1 MTIVEKILIAG
12 YKLEQKGKSP
22 FIAEDLIVA
31 TWENDK
37 GSFGLQGYSEKF
49 PDSNRI
55 LTNVMGTKGLRGKGW
70 IEKTGEKLYRLT
82 PLGIK
87 TAKALL
93 GLDDIGASR
102 AGNVPREQL
111 QVIKRLMESPIFASN
126 QSAAD
131 TDVIFRDACRFWG
144 ISSYSTAATL
154 KNRFVEIKDTLD
166 TLRKII
172 EANKGHEVVLPSMKI
187 RIDSSVIQRLQDLH
201 VSLQEKFFNELEN
214 IRQRDDE
221 RKI

>member
-22 FIAEDLIVA
+22 FTAEDLVVA
-31 TWENDK
+31 TWESDK

-55 LTNVMGTKGLRGKGW
+55 LTNIMGTKGLRGKGW
-70 IEKTGEKLYRLT
+70 IDKTGEKLYRLT
-82 PLGIK
+82 SSGIK
-87 TAKALL
+87 TAKLLL
-93 GLDDIGASR
+93 GLDNIGASR

-126 QSAAD
+126 QSD
-131 TDVIFRDACRFWG
+131 VGTNVIFRDACRFWG

-166 TLRKII
+166 TLRKIVA
-172 EANKGHEVVLPSMKI
+172 ANKGREIVLPFMKI
-187 RIDSSVIQRLQDLH
+187 CIDNSVIQKLQDLH
-201 VSLQEKFFNELEN
+201 SSLQAKFFNELET

>member
-22 FIAEDLIVA
+22 FTAEDLVVA
-31 TWENDK
+31 TWESDK
-37 GSFGLQGYSEKF
+37 GSFGLQGYSERF

-55 LTNVMGTKGLRGKGW
+55 LTNIMGTKGLRGKGW

-82 PLGIK
+82 SSGVK
-87 TAKALL
+87 TAKLLL
-93 GLDDIGASR
+93 GLDNIGTSR
-102 AGNVPREQL
+102 AGNIPREQL
-111 QVIKRLMESPIFASN
+111 QVIKRLMESPVFASN
-126 QSAAD
+126 QPD
-131 TDVIFRDACRFWG
+131 VDVIFRDACRFWG

-154 KNRFVEIKDTLD
+154 KNRFVEIKDALD
-166 TLRKII
+166 TLREIVA
-172 EANKGHEVVLPSMKI
+172 ANKEHEVVLPFMKI
-187 RIDSSVIQRLQDLH
+187 RVDSSIIQRLESLH
-201 VSLQEKFFNELEN
+201 SSLQTKFFNELEN